1 MAVSL
6 QATLAITCLS
16 TLVGCSANNDFA
28 LSEAQAS
35 ANRDYTERLQQ
46 HDRDRDNIE
55 RNRRADAIAR
65 ATRHTKGGLSY
76 SPTSTKTTTTV
87 IVPK

>member
-1 MAVSL
+1 MAVSIKN
-6 QATLAITCLS
+6 ALAISILG
-16 TLVGCSANNDFA
+16 TLVGCSTNNDFA

-35 ANRDYTERLQQ
+35 ANRNYTERLQQ
-46 HDRDRDNIE
+46 HDRDRDNVE
-55 RNRRADAIAR
+55 RTRRADAFAR

-76 SPTSTKTTTTV
+76 SPTSTSNTTTV